1 MSNRINIETFHTK
14 PVVALITHYFEFIEK
29 SHFEL
34 ANQIS
39 NFRRFY
45 GDRLKNDV
53 VAYSVTSKAYP
64 HSLLVIFTV
73 GDGESEPPFALATF
87 YTEVANLYSENG
99 SDQKDTGHYI
109 LADNVRISD
118 ASDVAGFTEKV
129 NQKAYE
135 ILQRINGF

>member
-1 MSNRINIETFHTK
+1 MTNRILVETFNTK
-14 PVVALITHYFEFIEK
+14 PPLPLITLGFEFIQQ
-29 SHFEL
+29 SLFDL
-34 ANQIS
+34 TDQIN

-53 VAYSVTSKAYP
+53 VAYSVTSDAYRNG
-64 HSLLVIFTV
+64 LLVIFTV

-87 YTEVANLYSENG
+87 YTRVANLYSENG

-109 LADNVRISD
+109 LAGNVRISD
-118 ASDVAGFTEKV
+118 ASDAPGFTQKV

-135 ILQRINGF
+135 ILQRINDF